1 MDTKELIKWGA
12 FIIIGWLALRWLGNL
27 AGTLA
32 GGLGDGSGINDGA
45 WNAPYAAPLSSPY
58 WVRPWAP
65 AWSGRGRYGPGKRY
79 GGPGPY

>member
-12 FIIIGWLALRWLGNL
+12 FIILGWLALRWLSNL

-32 GGLGDGSGINDGA
+32 GGFGA
-45 WNAPYAAPLSSPY
+45 AGNGPGWNAPYAAPLTSPY
-58 WVRPWAP
+58 VVQPWNP
-65 AWSGRGRYGPGKRY
+65 PWRGRYGPGKRY